1 MLFMKAGYN
10 AGPNR
15 INRLRRVA
23 KVRGLN
29 PNKWFNN
36 VELVVAAKVGL
47 EPVQYVGNIYKYYIA
62 YKRVLADLEE
72 KKAKAGDKV
81 F

>member
-1 MLFMKAGYN
+1 MKAGYN
-10 AGPNR
+10 VGPNR

-47 EPVQYVGNIYKYYIA
+47 EPVQYVGNIYKYDIA